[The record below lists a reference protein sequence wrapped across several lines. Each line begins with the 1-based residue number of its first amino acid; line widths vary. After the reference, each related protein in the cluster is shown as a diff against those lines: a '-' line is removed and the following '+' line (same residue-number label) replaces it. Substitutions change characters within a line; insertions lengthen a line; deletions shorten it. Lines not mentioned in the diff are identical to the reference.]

1 MERDDRTREKLDVV
15 KDDTHDTLDEAKERV
30 KAGGEK
36 LNRAV
41 QGDDMPLGERIGS
54 HLREAGH
61 NLKADLDKSKRDVR
75 DDAAREEGI

>member
-1 MERDDRTREKLDVV
+1 MERDDRTRDKVDTV
-15 KDDTHDTLDEAKERV
+15 KGDTKDALDEAKERV

-54 HLREAGH
+54 HVREMGH
-61 NLKADLDKSKRDVR
+61 DMKADLDKSKRDVR
-75 DDAAREEGI
+75 DEAAREEGI